1 MKKNIIA
8 TLLFGFGAIA
18 AITVQA
24 QTIKIDTLNNDIVIP
39 GDIERDHLEEDQHEK
54 GNEIPSKEEA
64 EIRKMFGK
72 ALATPPPSS
81 AASGGGC
88 CAPVFPTT
96 YPAFKPC
103 FCPVVIN
110 SAPMEPTAT
119 NSNIGFEV
127 ENVDKGISNWI
138 FFMGMNKPWLAYTN
152 SQAWFECERYYTGNM
167 TTTGTASGFWAHE
180 WKPSQYI
187 DFEKRTAIMTMDA
200 PPNSNQPTDVVGAFP
215 VVPKSITNTEN
226 KHALRLNRPE
236 DPPGF
241 DNYREKI
248 WGSYNSAVMAVRK
261 IRIYRS
267 NPYLA
272 YKYAVAL
279 SNHFGH
285 GVGHDSYFRVQV
297 YKLKN
302 GGDCASSTDLN
313 NCCDELCCEG
323 VFINAKA
330 GNEVPG
336 LKTNPNKSSTWGSG
350 GRLGIQGDAKFK
362 DWTTNTINFLPYM
375 VGEEY
380 HDFIIAV
387 TASYC
392 KGGHDYGYAYLDL
405 EPSAGITYSGLL
417 KSGSNI
423 LFEGPANNSYG
434 IGGSQ
439 TPERFQWKVYK
450 VVSGSDVLIYTSSN
464 DTVNTK
470 FNYQFTDEGTYKVK
484 VDIESGFTSA
494 NCPTTGL
501 GCEKS
506 YERTVVI
513 APSNEA
519 FLLSCSDC
527 IGSFAPLVNNKYVL
541 SAWVKQ
547 DHIPTGGITTFTDP
561 RIEVSYIYTGTPVPS
576 VEIFIPSGP
585 IIDGWQKVEKEFTI
599 PANATSIQIDLKGY
613 ATNETGR
620 NVYYDDIRVF
630 PFRADMKSFVYDPAS
645 QKLMAQ
651 MDENNY
657 ATFYEY
663 DEEGKLKRVKKE
675 TERGVMTIKEAG
687 SNSSKR

>member
-8 TLLFGFGAIA
+8 TLLLGFGAIA

-39 GDIERDHLEEDQHEK
+39 GDIERDHLEDDHHDKDDK
-54 GNEIPSKEEA
+54 GLLSQYPEMQKLYNKQ
-64 EIRKMFGK
+64 
-72 ALATPPPSS
+72 LATPSPSAS
-81 AASGGGC
+81 SGGGC

-110 SAPMEPTAT
+110 STAMNPSAP

-138 FFMGMNKPWLAYTN
+138 FFMGMNRPWLAYEKN
-152 SQAWFECERYYTGNM
+152 QAWFECERYYTGNM
-167 TTTGTASGFWAHE
+167 TTTGTPTGLWANQ
-180 WKPSQYI
+180 WTSAQYA
-187 DFEKRTAIMTMDA
+187 DFEKRTAIMTMTT
-200 PPNSNQPTDVVGAFP
+200 PTQPTDVVGGFP
-215 VVPKSITNTEN
+215 VVPPSINNTEN

-261 IRIYRS
+261 VRIYKS
-267 NPYLA
+267 DPYLA

-279 SNHFGH
+279 SNYFGH
-285 GVGHDSYFRVQV
+285 GDGQDAYFRVQV

-302 GGDCASSTDLN
+302 GGDCANGTNLN
-313 NCCDELCCEG
+313 ECCDEMCCEG

-330 GNEVPG
+330 VNEVPG
-336 LKTNPNKSSTWGSG
+336 LQVNPNRSSTWGTG
-350 GRLGIQGDAKFK
+350 GTIGVAGNSKFK
-362 DWTTNTINFLPYM
+362 DWTMNTINFLPYIDA
-375 VGEEY
+375 GETY
-380 HDFIIAV
+380 HDFILAV
-387 TASYC
+387 SASYC
-392 KGGHDYGYAYLDL
+392 KGNHDYGYAYLDL
-405 EPSAGITYSGLL
+405 EPSVGIAYTGLL
-417 KSGSNI
+417 QPGSNI
-423 LFEGPANNSYG
+423 SFEGPANNSYG
-434 IGGSQ
+434 IGGGQ
-439 TPERFQWKVYK
+439 ELFQWRVYK
-450 VVSGSDVLIYTSSN
+450 VVSGSNVLVYTSSN
-464 DTVNTK
+464 SASNTK
-470 FNYQFTDEGTYKVK
+470 FNYQFIEPGTYKVR
-484 VDIESGFTSA
+484 VDVESGFTSA
-494 NCPTTGL
+494 NCPTAGL
-501 GCEKS
+501 GCTKW
-506 YERTVVI
+506 YERTVEI
-513 APSNEA
+513 QSGDAA

-547 DHIPTGGITTFTDP
+547 DYIPAGGLTTFTEP
-561 RIEVSYIYTGTPVPS
+561 RIEVSYIYTGTPPVPA
-576 VEIFIPSGP
+576 VEVFTPSGP
-585 IIDGWQKVEKEFTI
+585 IIDGWQKVEREFTI

-613 ATNETGR
+613 STNTTGH

-630 PFRADMKSFVYDPAS
+630 PFRADMKSFVYDPMS